1 MEVMFYP
8 TAYKPYK
15 AASNIT
21 GLSEIRLHKLRIDG
35 IARYKSSGYPDY
47 IPLINVEDVKRWMER
62 TGFTPQTI
70 K

>member
-1 MEVMFYP
+1 MEQRYYP

-35 IARYKSSGYPDY
+35 IARYKNSGYPDY
-47 IPLINVEDVKRWMER
+47 IPLINIEDVEKWVER
-62 TGFTPQTI
+62 TGFVPQAL